1 MRSTLPA
8 KLFWGLPVFV
18 LVAADTPAPT
28 GAYGL
33 TGSGIVRAD
42 DPTPLAALADERRG
56 TIVEPLGAAGD
67 YATWNDFRL
76 KLYGTEI
83 DECPADLNG
92 DGVVSQP
99 DLGILLAA
107 YGVNDGGDI
116 DGDSDTDMHDLM
128 LLLEAYGE
136 ECP

>member
-1 MRSTLPA
+1 VYEVMALIRTTMSTRL
-8 KLFWGLPVFV
+8 LCGLPVFV
-18 LVAADTPAPT
+18 LVA
-28 GAYGL
+28 G
-33 TGSGIVRAD
+33 V
-42 DPTPLAALADERRG
+42 ALADGYLG
-56 TIVEPLGAAGD
+56 TIVEPLDAVGD

-83 DECPADLNG
+83 DECPADLNRAG
-92 DGVVSQP
+92 MVSQP

-107 YGVNDGGDI
+107 YGVSDGGDI
-116 DGDSDTDMHDLM
+116 DGDGDTDAYDLI